1 MGYGGHSIQT
11 ADPYARAA
19 GSYAGAAGTQGA
31 LATRTMSQTTQNTQP
46 NDILQG
52 IASAGLQ
59 YGMQF
64 LPLPG
69 KKAS

>member
-31 LATRTMSQTTQNTQP
+31 LATRTMSQTTQNKQP

-52 IASAGLQ
+52 LISGGLQ
-59 YGMQF
+59 LGTAYLM
-64 LPLPG
+64 
-69 KKAS
+69 S